1 MIIIIY
7 LLCSAFRISEIT
19 MTITVLIMDALAALF
34 CAVCVC

>member
-1 MIIIIY
+1 
-7 LLCSAFRISEIT
+7 